1 MIETNIVLFESCTLK
16 EIRRMDG
23 SSTPSSS
30 SPYSSSSSQLTR
42 EQQILLNFDEVVA
55 LWYLTIALW
64 YGYYRYRKSRFA
76 IVQRPNRHASTNS
89 VAQFDF
95 SPIHWLILCITIMG
109 LANFL
114 FSFSLLEAM
123 DHRSSIGSSVL
134 KLSYISKY
142 TTRNAHSIPV
152 SNRINTLINNT

>member
-1 MIETNIVLFESCTLK
+1 MIETNIVSFESCTLK
-16 EIRRMDG
+16 ETRRMDG

-30 SPYSSSSSQLTR
+30 SPYSAFSSQLTR

-55 LWYLTIALW
+55 LWYLIIALW
-64 YGYYRYRKSRFA
+64 YGYFRYRNSRFA
-76 IVQRPNRHASTNS
+76 IAQRPNRHDSANA
-89 VAQFDF
+89 VAHYDF
-95 SPIHWLILCITIMG
+95 SPIHWLILCIAIMG

-114 FSFSLLEAM
+114 FSLSLLEVM

-152 SNRINTLINNT
+152 CNRIL